1 MLEIGTGSGY
11 QTAVLGK
18 LAAEVYS
25 IEIIPKLSER
35 AKILLVQLGVSITSI
50 SRWAT
55 VSLVG
60 RNRVPSTRLKLP
72 RRRQKFPNPSG
83 VSCAKADG

>member
-25 IEIIPKLSER
+25 IEIIPKLSEQ
-35 AKILLVQLGVSITSI
+35 AKILLG
-50 SRWAT
+50 AA
-55 VSLVG
+55 
-60 RNRVPSTRLKLP
+60 RL
-72 RRRQKFPNPSG
+72 R
-83 VSCAKADG
+83 